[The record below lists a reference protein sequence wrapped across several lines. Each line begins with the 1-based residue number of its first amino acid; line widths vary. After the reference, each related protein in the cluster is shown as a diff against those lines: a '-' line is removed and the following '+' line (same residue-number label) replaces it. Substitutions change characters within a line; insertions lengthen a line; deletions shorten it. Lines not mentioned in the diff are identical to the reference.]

1 MLIEF
6 SIYAP
11 GSSASGFIF
20 CPDVVSAN
28 VSPSKIRHY
37 VNSYKLGLHNT
48 GKKTGIA
55 IFVCS
60 AIYITIY
67 NKMMMT

>member
-6 SIYAP
+6 SIYAT

-20 CPDVVSAN
+20 CPDVVNTN
-28 VSPSKIRHY
+28 VSLSKIRHY

-48 GKKTGIA
+48 GKKWHCNILL
-55 IFVCS
+55 FCD
-60 AIYITIY
+60 IYYDIY
-67 NKMMMT
+67 V